1 MAALRISLRSSRK
14 FPSSLSFSSSVISVP
29 RGRIRQSLSVP
40 LQQGCAKSAEPSHCL
55 ESIFPVQSQTARAYS
70 SCKGVLSP
78 NENNENSDGSP
89 SSSLSNLFHSE
100 DQAPFCPINGTAH
113 SDPGYAVDHQD
124 DPPSLPGQRAFVEC
138 DRAALIDLFTTHAQD
153 CSVSGKHLDREG
165 LAKIM
170 KAVGE
175 NADEETIERV
185 FSAADVSGDGLI
197 QLEVSEQKV
206 TL

>member
-1 MAALRISLRSSRK
+1 MVAALRISLRSSRK
-14 FPSSLSFSSSVISVP
+14 FTSSSVISVP
-29 RGRIRQSLSVP
+29 RGRIRQPLSVP
-40 LQQGCAKSAEPSHCL
+40 LQQGCAKSVGLSHCS
-55 ESIFPVQSQTARAYS
+55 EDSSFPVQSQTTRAYS

-78 NENNENSDGSP
+78 NNENSDGSP
-89 SSSLSNLFHSE
+89 SSSSSSLSNLFHSE

-175 NADEETIERV
+175 NANEETIERV